1 MMIKRTVVM
10 TTMSTAIGTVMPT
23 MSLHEVPPLP
33 AETVCLHTAYDTF
46 DVVAMT
52 NTHAQFPFLSEN

>member
-1 MMIKRTVVM
+1 M